1 MSLFTSSSPAM
12 LRSLPSSSS
21 RIAGLALRTLIEYI
35 LSFGEDFLC
44 PIDIFAG
51 AACPAWDFPVND
63 LSPAELNEDLE
74 EHVLCIDV
82 LMEAE
87 SLKAG

>member
-1 MSLFTSSSPAM
+1 MSLFTSSNPAM
-12 LRSLPSSSS
+12 LRSFPNSSS
-21 RIAGLALRTLIEYI
+21 RIAELALRTLIEYI

-51 AACPAWDFPVND
+51 AACPAWDFSRDD
-63 LSPAELNEDLE
+63 LSPAELDEDLE

-82 LMEAE
+82 LMEVE
-87 SLKAG
+87 SSSP

>member
-1 MSLFTSSSPAM
+1 MSLFTSSNPAM
-12 LRSLPSSSS
+12 VRSFPSRSS
-21 RIAGLALRTLIEYI
+21 RIAGLALSTLVEYI

-51 AACPAWDFPVND
+51 AACPAWDFSGDD
-63 LSPAELNEDLE
+63 LSPAELDEDLE
-74 EHVLCIDV
+74 EPVLCIDV

-87 SLKAG
+87 SSSL

>member
-1 MSLFTSSSPAM
+1 M
-12 LRSLPSSSS
+12 SS

-51 AACPAWDFPVND
+51 AACPVWDFSGD
-63 LSPAELNEDLE
+63 ELSPAELDEDLE
-74 EHVLCIDV
+74 EYVLRIDV
-82 LMEAE
+82 VMEAE
-87 SLKAG
+87 SASLCWNK